1 MLEIGGIE
9 EARGKHHHGWIVGCG
24 RSNVAKHIEQRSR
37 IVLCRTHIVLMKKL
51 RRHPLEHLPVLQH
64 VAHATGSAT
73 IIFEHEITSIR
84 IANQIAPTNM
94 DVNSA
99 RHFRS
104 AKLPAEVRSA
114 VNQGGIDHSI
124 AEDVLLVVNVLEE
137 EIECRK
143 LYTLATPGDRV
154 FVILSAGNLSIT
166 QSLITL
172 LQTEY
177 DRGSGLAAA
186 TSFYDAVR
194 CVGEKM
200 REVMAID
207 RPALERDGIAYQVT
221 LIVGGQ
227 IQGGPPELYVIYPQG
242 NPLRA
247 TPESPFLQIGE
258 SKYGRPILDR
268 GVRYQESSLEEA
280 VKYALISLDSTMRSN
295 MAVGPPIDLAVYA
308 NDDFDLVRQAR
319 LDANDATLVAIR
331 SQWEQAL
338 RKAVQS
344 LKSPQL

>member
-1 MLEIGGIE
+1 MTYCLAIKTAQGLVF
-9 EARGKHHHGWIVGCG
+9 A
-24 RSNVAKHIEQRSR
+24 ADSR
-37 IVLCRTHIVLMKKL
+37 TNAGLDQVDLCRKM
-51 RRHPLEHLPVLQH
+51 
-64 VAHATGSAT
+64 
-73 IIFEHEITSIR
+73 
-84 IANQIAPTNM
+84 
-94 DVNSA
+94 
-99 RHFRS
+99 
-104 AKLPAEVRSA
+104 
-114 VNQGGIDHSI
+114 
-124 AEDVLLVVNVLEE
+124 
-137 EIECRK
+137 
-143 LYTLATPGDRV
+143 YTLATPGERV

-177 DRGSGLAAA
+177 DRGGGLAAA
-186 TSFYDAVR
+186 TSFYEAVR

-200 REVMAID
+200 REVMEID
-207 RPALERDGIAYQVT
+207 RPSLERDGIAYQVT

-227 IQGGPPELYVIYPQG
+227 IQGGSPELYVIYPQG

-268 GVRYQESSLEEA
+268 GVRYQETSLEEA

-308 NDDFDLVRQAR
+308 NNDFDLLRQTR
-319 LDANDATLVAIR
+319 LDANDETLVEIR
-331 SQWEQAL
+331 TQWEQAL

-344 LKSPQL
+344 LQTPKL